1 MKKLRHIL
9 NITIWTLFLMYNLV
23 YVLMHIPIVQRYT
36 ASCVA
41 KVLEEKFGAK
51 TSIGSI
57 NLGLLNRLIVDDF
70 TMHDKSGR
78 IMLRAARLS
87 VSINP
92 LELASGNI
100 EISSAQI
107 FGLKAKTYK
116 TNAQAKANFQ
126 FVIDSLSSK
135 EKKESSFN
143 LRINSF
149 IIRRGEIFYDR
160 YDQPFTPGK
169 LSPHHIHVSDISSHI
184 IVRHVSDKDINA
196 TVKKLSLKEAS
207 GIDLRELSFSVRADK
222 KGASLEN
229 FLLQL
234 PQTVISSKSITAS
247 YNIIDGKPDM
257 NTLDMRGSIE
267 GEKVCLSDF
276 APLVPLFKNINRQ
289 IRFYSSFGY
298 KDNTF
303 SIKKISLRSADKD
316 LLVEASA
323 FIPTSTKKKERWGAK
338 VDRFHLGEHTTSFI
352 KTQLSQHKIEIPK
365 LATNIKHIDINGG
378 IEGTGKDLKTK
389 FTTSTNLGAIKVSGS
404 KVCDNI
410 TLDLSAEKFNIK
422 ELLSVEKLGTVSV
435 NIKTSATLNDK
446 KISSATVKGIVSQLE
461 YNGYSFNDINI
472 DASYAKTL
480 LRASM
485 DINDPYCNI
494 NAKGSVETKGNAP
507 HTVVHTSIKRLNPQR
522 INLSNKWGDT
532 DFSMSLSSDITGKTL
547 QTISGNI
554 SIDNFLMQ
562 SGDEN
567 YAIDNIY
574 AELDKRHIAVLADFG
589 SIEVNGKYNFTTLG
603 KSLTA
608 LIKSKLPTMPWLG
621 QAGKTNYAD
630 NNFALEANID
640 DTQWMEKLLGIPFR
654 TNQPISLKA
663 RIDDTS
669 RNINAKIDMPAF
681 AYDGSE
687 FRSGTLDIHT
697 TNDTLFTQATVNKL
711 LGNNND
717 VTISLD
723 ANAANNTLGS
733 TININYNAPIKLK
746 GELRSKT
753 QFYESPGIGKAVMFN
768 LEPSTVLVQDTAWNV
783 APSSIIYSGK
793 GIQVNN
799 FAITHGQQHIK
810 VNGKANNDRNDSICI
825 DLKDIDVDYVLNL
838 VNFHSVTFNGLASGK
853 AYVKSVMETPE
864 AYARLRVD
872 KFRFQGGRMG
882 TLFANVEWNKKDGEI
897 DIDAHADDGDAS
909 QTIIKGYV
917 SPGRNY
923 LNLGITAKNTNIEFL
938 ESFCDSFMSDIN
950 AHANGFAQVY
960 GDLSAINLRGLLVAD
975 GKLKITTL
983 NTEYT
988 LENDTVRMLPN
999 EIVFNGD
1006 TVKDRN
1012 GNHAI
1017 VTGALHHK
1025 NLSRL
1030 TYDINI
1036 KADKF
1041 LCYDFHDYGSNTFFG
1056 TVYATGKCGIVGRPH
1071 NIRFD
1076 IDMKPEKGSFIEY
1089 NASSP
1094 DAVNDGTFLTWVDHS
1109 QEDSTTTDEQLH
1121 AKANDIADLNESSDM
1136 YINFDVDCTPDFTLR
1151 VLMDETTSDKIA
1163 LNGNGAIKATYFNK
1177 GNFDMF
1183 GTYLIDHGSY
1193 NLTIQNIIRKDF
1205 RFQQGS
1211 YIVFGGN
1218 PYNALLNLKAV
1229 YPVNGVSLADLKIG
1243 NSFSSN
1249 NVRVDCIMNITGTP
1263 EAVKLDFDFD
1273 MPTVNNDAKQM
1284 VRSIINSEEEM
1295 NQQVVYLLAIGRFYT
1310 DGKNNQSQEDA
1321 QQSQTSL
1328 AMQSL
1333 ISGTLSQQIN
1343 NVLGSLIKNRNWNFG
1358 TNISTGTEGFN
1369 NAEYEGL
1376 LSGSLFSN
1384 RLLVNGQFGYR
1395 DNQNATSSFIGDF
1408 DVKYLLTP
1416 SGSIAIKVYNQ
1427 TNDRYFT
1434 RSSLNTQGLGIILK
1448 KDFNSWKDLFRWGKN
1463 RETTPLK

>member
-9 NITIWTLFLMYNLV
+9 NFTVWTLLSMYLLV
-23 YVLMHIPIVQRYT
+23 SVLMHIPAVQRYT
-36 ASCVA
+36 ASCVS
-41 KVLEEKFGAK
+41 KILEEKFGAK

-57 NLGLLNRLIVDDF
+57 DLGLLNRLIIDDF

-78 IMLRAARLS
+78 MMLHAARLS
-87 VSINP
+87 VSLNP

-116 TNAQAKANFQ
+116 TNANAKTNFQ

-149 IIRRGEIFYDR
+149 IIRHGDISYDR
-160 YDQPFTPGK
+160 YDQPFTPGRI
-169 LSPHHIHVSDISSHI
+169 SPHHIHVSDISSHI

-196 TVKKLSLKEAS
+196 TIKKLSFREAS
-207 GIDLRELSFSVRADK
+207 GIDIRELSFSLRADR

-234 PQTVISSKSITAS
+234 PQTTISSKSITAS
-247 YNIIDGKPDM
+247 YSLIDGNLDM
-257 NTLDMRGSIE
+257 STLDLHGSIE
-267 GEKVCLSDF
+267 GEKVCLNDF
-276 APLVPLFKNINRQ
+276 AALVPIFKGINQQ
-289 IRFYSSFGY
+289 IHFYSSFEY
-298 KDNTF
+298 KNN
-303 SIKKISLRSADKD
+303 ILYVKKASLRSTDND
-316 LLVEASA
+316 LLLKASA
-323 FIPTSTKKKERWGAK
+323 FIPTSAKENVRWGAK
-338 VDRFHLGEHTTSFI
+338 INRFHVGERTTSFI
-352 KTQLSQHKIEIPK
+352 KTLLTQHKVEIPK
-365 LATNIKHIDINGG
+365 LATNIKHIDVDGD
-378 IEGTGKDLKTK
+378 IEGTSKDLRTK
-389 FTTSTNLGAIKVSGS
+389 FTTATNLGTINVSGS
-404 KVCDNI
+404 KLCDNV
-410 TLDLSAEKFNIK
+410 TLDISTEKFNIK
-422 ELLSVEKLGTVSV
+422 DLLSIEKLGKISFNV
-435 NIKTSATLNDK
+435 KTSATLNNK
-446 KISSATVKGIVSQLE
+446 KISNATVKGIVSELD
-461 YNGYSFNDINI
+461 YNGYSFNSINI

-480 LRASM
+480 LCATM

-494 NAKGSVETKGNAP
+494 KAGGTIETKGEAP
-507 HTVVHTSIKRLNPQR
+507 HTIVKANIKRLNPQR
-522 INLSNKWGDT
+522 INISNKWEDA
-532 DFSMSLSSDITGKTL
+532 DFSMALSSDITGKTL
-547 QTISGNI
+547 QTLCGNI
-554 SIDNFLMQ
+554 SIDNFMMQ
-562 SGDEN
+562 SANTN
-567 YAIDNIY
+567 YTIDNIY
-574 AELDKRHIAVLADFG
+574 AELSQRHIAVTSDFG
-589 SIEVNGKYNFTTLG
+589 SIDLNGKYNFATLG
-603 KSLTA
+603 KSLA
-608 LIKSKLPTMPWLG
+608 AMIKSKLPTMPWLG
-621 QAGKTNYAD
+621 QTGKAGFTG
-630 NNFALEANID
+630 NNFTLEANID
-640 DTQWMEKLLGIPFR
+640 DTQWMEKLLGIPFH
-654 TNQPISLKA
+654 TNKSISLKA

-669 RNINAKIDMPAF
+669 RNINAQIEMPDF

-687 FRSGTLDIHT
+687 FRSGALDIRT
-697 TNDTLFTQATVNKL
+697 TNDTLFTLATVKKL

-733 TININYNAPIKLK
+733 TIKVNYNAPIKLK
-746 GELRSKT
+746 GELHSKT

-768 LEPSTVLVQDTAWNV
+768 LEPSTILVHDTAWNV
-783 APSSIIYSGK
+783 APSNIIYSGK

-882 TLFANVEWNKKDGEI
+882 TLFANVDWNKKDGEI
-897 DIDAHADDGDAS
+897 DIDAHADDGEAA

-917 SPGRNY
+917 SPERNY
-923 LNLGITAKNTNIEFL
+923 LDLGITAKNTNIEFL
-938 ESFCDSFMSDIN
+938 ESFCNSFMSDIN

-988 LENDTVRMLPN
+988 LQNDTVRMLPN

-1006 TVKDRN
+1006 TVRDRN

-1030 TYDINI
+1030 TYDIDI
-1036 KADKF
+1036 KANKF
-1041 LCYDFHDYGSNTFFG
+1041 LCYDFHDYGDNTFFG
-1056 TVYATGKCGIVGRPH
+1056 TVYATGKCGIVGRSH

-1076 IDMKPEKGSFIEY
+1076 INMKPEQGSFIEY

-1094 DAVNDGTFLTWVDHS
+1094 DAVSDGTFLTWVDHS

-1121 AKANDIADLNESSDM
+1121 AKANEITELNESSDM
-1136 YINFDVDCTPDFTLR
+1136 FINFDVDCTPDFTLR
-1151 VLMDETTSDKIA
+1151 VLMDETTGDKIA

-1177 GNFDMF
+1177 GNFEMF

-1416 SGSIAIKVYNQ
+1416 SGSVAIKVYNQ

-1448 KDFNSWKDLFRWGKN
+1448 KDFNSWKDLFRWGKS
-1463 RETTPLK
+1463 RVTTRQ